1 MRIKNDATHYGLVAI
16 SLHWA
21 MAVLMIDLLI
31 LGLFMVSLPVSLQK
45 LKLYGWH
52 KEYGFLAL
60 FLVITRLLWRL
71 GNQTPSLN
79 LPRWE
84 VVSARSVHWLFY
96 VLMVTMPLTGWLIT
110 SAAGLPASFFG
121 WFTLPNLTGPDEHLR
136 QVFEKA
142 HEWLSYALIGLIA
155 LHTAAAL
162 KHYFINKDDILQR
175 MISP

>member
-1 MRIKNDATHYGLVAI
+1 MRIKNDDSHFGLAAI
-16 SLHWA
+16 GLHWL
-21 MAVLMIDLLI
+21 MAVLIIGLLI
-31 LGLFMVSLPVSLQK
+31 LGFFMVSLPVSLQK

-60 FLVITRLLWRL
+60 FLVAVRLLWRL
-71 GNQTPSLN
+71 SNATPRLN

-84 VVSARSVHWLFY
+84 VLSARSVHWLFY
-96 VLMVTMPLTGWLIT
+96 ALMLLMPLTGWLIT

-121 WFTLPNLTGPDEHLR
+121 WFILPNLTGPDEQLR
-136 QVFEKA
+136 QVFEQA
-142 HEWLSYALIGLIA
+142 HEWLAYALIGLIG

-162 KHYFINKDDILQR
+162 KHFFINKDDVLQR